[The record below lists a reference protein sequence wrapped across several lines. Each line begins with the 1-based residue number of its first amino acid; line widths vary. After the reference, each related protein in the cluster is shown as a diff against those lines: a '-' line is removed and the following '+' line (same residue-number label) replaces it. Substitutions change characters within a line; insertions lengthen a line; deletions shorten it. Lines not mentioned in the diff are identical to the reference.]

1 MKLNIMVIYEALSR
15 NYTLCFVTCVD
26 TNFAYSRPRLYTPG
40 ASLVENEI
48 YVAEAVIFLLC
59 QKTRVHQTSVLWQLV
74 NLPPNIRS
82 CL

>member
-40 ASLVENEI
+40 DSLV
-48 YVAEAVIFLLC
+48 AVSYTHL
-59 QKTRVHQTSVLWQLV
+59 T
-74 NLPPNIRS
+74 LPTT
-82 CL
+82 